1 MFLRGKEN
9 DSKTNGE
16 DERKTENKGEGE
28 NKSSNNVGN
37 SVHHYN
43 Q

>member
-1 MFLRGKEN
+1 MFLREKEN